1 MIVVYPVIVSRA
13 VGENIIPGICKM
25 LENYLVVYS
34 MDDILGNIKSTR
46 KVNYKIRGKKLFE
59 SDLSPVV
66 LSEIDPW
73 YLPGNKDPE
82 DMSRDEVEQEK
93 LRIQQ
98 AQAQWDEEKAAAKS
112 ERDRKEIE
120 LKQQDADRRERE
132 LDHKIKS
139 DQDRAERDK
148 DKATRDKEKDRKE
161 DEDKKKLKAAG
172 NKAASADVTDM
183 KSVSLEPT
191 FIKVK
196 MADGGTDFIGVKVVP
211 IRVKSEAKLSH
222 LLVNDL
228 SLGFIRGSIIG
239 IGRKIFRW
247 FYLKIGRSKTI
258 DTPTGDP
265 RKDMFYARTGLQG
278 NAFVLLDKNEDI
290 DATLY
295 SNPKMVVKLFGLSW
309 GNMMLADDINRK
321 VYFCMKKF
329 KGMCTMI
336 PYSMIYQTLGQ
347 KQVFDDLEDARQKSG
362 ALFKRKGVSL
372 QKIASEHH
380 AQFKLDS
387 YQYISEDSKNG

>member
-66 LSEIDPW
+66 IDEAEGTPPW
-73 YLPGNKDPE
+73 AEEGTKGKSKPADKPD
-82 DMSRDEVEQEK
+82 QEK
-93 LRIQQ
+93 R
-98 AQAQWDEEKAAAKS
+98 DREERDQEKRDR
-112 ERDRKEIE
+112 EEDRKERE
-120 LKQQDADRRERE
+120 FEYRKKTDA
-132 LDHKIKS
+132 
-139 DQDRAERDK
+139 

-161 DEDKKKLKAAG
+161 DEEKKKLKNAG
-172 NKAASADVTDM
+172 KKAASADVTDM

-196 MADGGTDFIGVKVVP
+196 MGDGGTDFIGVKVVP